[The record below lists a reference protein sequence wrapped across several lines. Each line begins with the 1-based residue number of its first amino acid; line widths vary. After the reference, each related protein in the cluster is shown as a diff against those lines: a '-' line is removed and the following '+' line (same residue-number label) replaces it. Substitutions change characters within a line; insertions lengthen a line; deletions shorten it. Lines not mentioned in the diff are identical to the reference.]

1 MIYMKTSYIAHLP
14 LVVLHTAFIRP
25 PCFLVLQ
32 KNNNQ
37 NANMNIYYII
47 SSSHFIIFPSNLLP
61 AFIRPPCFLF
71 LQKNNKN
78 KNQNANMNIYYKISL
93 TFIIF
98 PSNLLP
104 AFIRPP
110 RFLVLHPALHQ
121 CWPLKRGGGVGIRRG
136 SR

>member
-1 MIYMKTSYIAHLP
+1 MKTSYIAHLP
-14 LVVLHTAFIRP
+14 LVFLHTAFIRP

-47 SSSHFIIFPSNLLP
+47 SLLHFIIFPSNLLP
-61 AFIRPPCFLF
+61 AFIRPPRFLV
-71 LQKNNKN
+71 LQKY
-78 KNQNANMNIYYKISL
+78 KNQNANMNIYYIISL
-93 TFIIF
+93 LHFFIF

>member
-93 TFIIF
+93 TNTFYIF
-98 PSNLLP
+98 SISIENKWMTLHRV
-104 AFIRPP
+104 IKTKNMCIWC
-110 RFLVLHPALHQ
+110 VLNAGATVEKL
-121 CWPLKRGGGVGIRRG
+121 
-136 SR
+136 

>member
-1 MIYMKTSYIAHLP
+1 MKTSYIAHLP
-14 LVVLHTAFIRP
+14 LVFLHTAFIRP

-47 SSSHFIIFPSNLLP
+47 L
-61 AFIRPPCFLF
+61 
-71 LQKNNKN
+71 
-78 KNQNANMNIYYKISL
+78 SL
-93 TFIIF
+93 HFIIF

-110 RFLVLHPALHQ
+110 RFLVLQ
-121 CWPLKRGGGVGIRRG
+121 KNKTIGDEGITVDFRFIKVHTPN
-136 SR
+136 